1 MSTTPQYMHERQALR
16 FVDPQVLARIDNL
29 DLLAR
34 WVVDGFISGLHRTM
48 HLGFSTDFAEHRAY
62 TPGDDV
68 RRLDWLVY
76 ARTDRLYVKTFEA
89 ETNADVI
96 TVIDV
101 SRSMDFASAGITK
114 LDYAKFLAASITHLG
129 ARQRDRVGMATFD
142 DDLRGW
148 IPPAARHRD
157 TILRTLDNVSASD
170 AGEIEVPLERLTS
183 LLNRRSIVVL
193 ISDFYATPEDLGNS
207 LGLLGAA
214 GHDVIVVQILD
225 PLELDFELHGDD
237 VLEDLESG
245 ERLALDPDAIR
256 SQYLEQIHAHTR
268 ALETLCSERR
278 IDYACF
284 NTTMPLDHALFS
296 YLSQRARLARRR

>member
-1 MSTTPQYMHERQALR
+1 MHERQAMR

-34 WVVDGFISGLHRTM
+34 RVVDGFISGLHRTL
-48 HLGFSTDFAEHRAY
+48 HLGVSTDFAEHRAY
-62 TPGDDV
+62 APGDDV
-68 RRLDWLVY
+68 RRLDWRVY

-96 TVIDV
+96 SVIDV
-101 SRSMDFASAGITK
+101 SRSMDFVSENVTK

-129 ARQRDRVGMATFD
+129 ARQRDRVGLATFD
-142 DDLRGW
+142 DELRDW

-157 TILRTLDNVSASD
+157 TILRSLDNLSATA
-170 AGEIEVPLERLTS
+170 AGHIEVPIERLAS

-193 ISDFYATPEDLGNS
+193 ISDFYATPADLGNS

-225 PLELDFELHGDD
+225 PVELDFELHGDE

-245 ERLALDPDAIR
+245 ERLALDADAIR
-256 SQYLEQIHAHTR
+256 PQYLEQIQAHTSS
-268 ALETLCSERR
+268 LETICNERR

-284 NTTMPLDHALFS
+284 NTTMPLDHALFR

>member
-1 MSTTPQYMHERQALR
+1 MR

-34 WVVDGFISGLHRTM
+34 RVVDGFISGLHRTL
-48 HLGFSTDFAEHRAY
+48 HLGVSTDFAEHRAY
-62 TPGDDV
+62 APGDDV
-68 RRLDWLVY
+68 RKLDWKVY

-96 TVIDV
+96 SVIDI
-101 SRSMDFASAGITK
+101 SRSMDFASAGISK
-114 LDYAKFLAASITHLG
+114 LDYAKFLAASLTHLG
-129 ARQRDRVGMATFD
+129 ASQRDRVGMATFD
-142 DDLRGW
+142 DELRDW

-157 TILRTLDNVSASD
+157 TILRSLDHVTASA
-170 AGEIEVPLERLTS
+170 AGEIELPLERLAS

-193 ISDFYATPEDLGNS
+193 ISDFYATPEHLGNS

-225 PLELDFELHGDD
+225 PLELAFELHGDD

-245 ERLALDPDAIR
+245 ERLALDTDAIR
-256 SQYLEQIHAHTR
+256 PQYLQLVDDHIS
-268 ALETLCSERR
+268 ALQTLCNERR

-284 NTTMPLDHALFS
+284 NTAMPLDHALFR